1 MRCELLSGACRSP
14 QRLSPNVWGHSKN
27 PRSLLKINSFVTPP
41 RHYTT
46 HMITLLVAVQSFFR
60 YWFSYTLGDGAGG
73 GTNDLGGSTTIVL
86 TEQKNLWLYWGDTSN
101 EDNIGGTTI
110 GVRRISET
118 DPILETATMLLLG
131 TGIAGLPVCFM

>member
-1 MRCELLSGACRSP
+1 
-14 QRLSPNVWGHSKN
+14 
-27 PRSLLKINSFVTPP
+27 
-41 RHYTT
+41 
-46 HMITLLVAVQSFFR
+46 MITLLVAVQSFFR

-73 GTNDLGGSTTIVL
+73 KNDLGGSTTIVL